1 MSDLIPAVHA
11 CCCRVCQEGTDTAI
25 VSYHHQMNLLLS
37 RLNEPQRRWFVATLS
52 QSPETPGDRELSRI
66 TGLDEKTIRRGR
78 HEMEQEL
85 RQVPVD
91 RQRKEGGGRLC
102 AEKKTRP

>member
-11 CCCRVCQEGTDTAI
+11 YCRICKEGTDTAL
-25 VSYHHQMNLLLS
+25 VSHHHQMNLLLS
-37 RLNEPQRRWFVATLS
+37 RLNEPQRQWFVATLS
-52 QSPETPGDRELSRI
+52 QAPETPGDRELSRI
-66 TGLDEKTIRRGR
+66 TDLDEKTMRSGR

-91 RQRKEGGGRLC
+91 RQRKEGGERLR
-102 AEKKTRP
+102 AEKKTIP